1 MVTNLK
7 RYLGSLDE
15 RIVDSGMTGM
25 ETVGDR
31 DGDIAIGVL
40 ANHVLDVA
48 YLELI
53 AILVEITGD
62 DAFYP

>member
-1 MVTNLK
+1 MATYLEC
-7 RYLGSLDE
+7 YLGSLDE
-15 RIVDSGMTGM
+15 GIVDSGMTGM

-31 DGDIAIGVL
+31 DGDISVGVL

-48 YLELI
+48 YLKLI
-53 AILVEITGD
+53 AILVEIAGD

>member
-1 MVTNLK
+1 MAIYLK
-7 RYLGSLDE
+7 CYLGSLDE
-15 RIVDSGMTGM
+15 GIVDSGMTGM

-31 DGDIAIGVL
+31 DSYIAVGVL

-48 YLELI
+48 YLKLI
-53 AILVEITGD
+53 AILVEVASD